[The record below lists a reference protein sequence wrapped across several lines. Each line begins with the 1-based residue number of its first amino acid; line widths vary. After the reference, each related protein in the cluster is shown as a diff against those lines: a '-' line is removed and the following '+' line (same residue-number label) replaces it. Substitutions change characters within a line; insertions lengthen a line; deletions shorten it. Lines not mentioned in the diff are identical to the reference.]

1 MTDLDQDFVGVPVA
15 QIRDDAGYAVVN
27 IMRGMDSELAV

>member
-1 MTDLDQDFVGVPVA
+1 MTDLDHDLVGVAIA

-27 IMRGMDSELAV
+27 IMGGMDSELAV